1 MLLHGQNDSALI
13 KGGSRF
19 CLAYRSAF
27 SVGGGFEMT
36 FEPVQAVT
44 KALAVLASVNQA
56 GLATVGEIHA
66 RTGIP
71 KPTVV
76 RLLQTLIA
84 AGYVNQ
90 DEKTRG
96 YHVTSAIVELSSGFH
111 GAPKVIEVGRSFAD
125 KLTKRILW
133 PCAICTLDI
142 DAVVINYSTIP
153 DSPISPFHASLG
165 RRLSLGGRALGRAY
179 VCFCPPG
186 EQRILRDVMRASQ
199 DPENNRMSDSMFD
212 RMVVR
217 TKAQGFAERNPEL
230 EPKSSGTIAFPIR
243 SGERVLATFGVTYFR
258 AALRGSQNRKVIV
271 EALRE
276 SVAEIEARLQ
286 AS

>member
-1 MLLHGQNDSALI
+1 
-13 KGGSRF
+13 
-19 CLAYRSAF
+19 
-27 SVGGGFEMT
+27 MT
-36 FEPVQAVT
+36 FAPVQAVT
-44 KALAVLASVNQA
+44 KALAVLATVNQG
-56 GLATVGEIHA
+56 GLVGVKEIHS

-96 YHVTSAIVELSSGFH
+96 YHVTSAIANLSSGFH
-111 GAPKVIEVGRSFAD
+111 GAPKVIEVSRSFAD
-125 KLTKRILW
+125 RLTKEILW

-179 VCFCPPG
+179 LCFCPPE
-186 EQRILRDVMRASQ
+186 EQRILRDVMRASK
-199 DPENNRMSDSMFD
+199 DPENSQISDSTFE
-212 RMVVR
+212 RMISR
-217 TKAQGFAERNPEL
+217 TRAKGFAERNPEL
-230 EPKSSGTIAFPIR
+230 EPRSSGTIAFPIR

-258 AALRGSQNRKVIV
+258 SALRGNQNRKTII

-276 SVAEIEARLQ
+276 TVTAIEAQLQ
-286 AS
+286 TP